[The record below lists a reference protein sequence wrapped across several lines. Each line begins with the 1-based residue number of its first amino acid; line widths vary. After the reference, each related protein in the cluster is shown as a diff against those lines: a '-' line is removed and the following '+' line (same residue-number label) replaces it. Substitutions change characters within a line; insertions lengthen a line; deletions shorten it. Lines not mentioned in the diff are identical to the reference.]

1 MLPES
6 QRERIDVVLVSPRN
20 PLNIGA
26 AARAM
31 ANFGFQRL
39 SVVAPFAPMWRL
51 ARSAVGAPD
60 LLLSAVEST
69 TLADAV
75 GDCTLVVGTG
85 TLRYRKPE
93 QPVVAL
99 PDLAPLVARELSQG
113 GRVAV
118 VFGSEKH
125 GLTREDLSW
134 CHLLVEI
141 PTDPRQPSMNLG
153 QAVAVCLYE
162 LAVRAVP
169 APESPSMEQVTL
181 ILSTTYAAPS
191 SRLELLAG
199 VIEEAMQAA
208 GYSPRGMQ
216 PANRHDLRLLL
227 RRLALSAHDSRRILG
242 LFRRILWRMKRIG
255 VVACFAA
262 LALALTAQEQ
272 PPAAPSSPTAPQ
284 AAATA
289 SNAAEN
295 VGITEDEIK
304 QMLVGKAL
312 YLRGGYLDNN
322 LSFDEHGKLDG
333 HSPQG
338 SYTLS
343 AIQIDRIRLTKK
355 KVELEGAR
363 YGLRFLGLLAN
374 EDPSKALERVRI
386 TPKKKTVKI
395 SIEREQVLIPK
406 KMKEHKPV
414 KETDKKARQAA
425 TATPEVES
433 KGAISITP
441 AHTARVLKEALDQ
454 IFAQGLDEHMMAA
467 MPDFWKLYYQ
477 AVAVKADYRPKDP
490 SILRQNTVD
499 RKARLLTSFEPDSN
513 EFAQAAGV
521 AGMSQYHAVIGPDGK
536 VGEVAVSRPIG
547 FGLDESAVAAIRN
560 AKFEP
565 AIKDGKPVAVL
576 LDLDVPF
583 RIFSKRTNVHAPPEA
598 ADKPAEPQ
606 LPGPFSLPR
615 P

>member
-1 MLPES
+1 VLPES

-31 ANFGFQRL
+31 ANFGFRRL

-60 LLLSAVEST
+60 LLLGAVESV

-75 GDCTLVVGTG
+75 ADCTLVVGTG
-85 TLRYRKPE
+85 TLTYRKPE
-93 QPVVAL
+93 QPVVSL

-125 GLTREDLSW
+125 GLTRDDLSW
-134 CHLLVEI
+134 CHLFVEI

-169 APESPSMEQVTL
+169 APESPFVEPATL
-181 ILSTTYAAPS
+181 IPLTTSAAPS
-191 SRLELLAG
+191 GRLELLAG

-208 GYSPRGMQ
+208 GYSPRGVQ
-216 PANRHDLRLLL
+216 SANRHDLRLLL
-227 RRLALSAHDSRRILG
+227 RRLALSAHDTRRILG
-242 LFRRILWRMKRIG
+242 LFRRILWRMKRMG
-255 VVACFAA
+255 VVACLAA

-272 PPAAPSSPTAPQ
+272 PPAAPASITARQTAAAPQ
-284 AAATA
+284 A
-289 SNAAEN
+289 
-295 VGITEDEIK
+295 
-304 QMLVGKAL
+304 
-312 YLRGGYLDNN
+312 
-322 LSFDEHGKLDG
+322 
-333 HSPQG
+333 
-338 SYTLS
+338 
-343 AIQIDRIRLTKK
+343 
-355 KVELEGAR
+355 
-363 YGLRFLGLLAN
+363 
-374 EDPSKALERVRI
+374 ER
-386 TPKKKTVKI
+386 
-395 SIEREQVLIPK
+395 
-406 KMKEHKPV
+406 
-414 KETDKKARQAA
+414 
-425 TATPEVES
+425 
-433 KGAISITP
+433 
-441 AHTARVLKEALDQ
+441 
-454 IFAQGLDEHMMAA
+454 MMAD

-477 AVAVKADYRPKDP
+477 AVAEKADYRPKDP
-490 SILRQNTVD
+490 SILRQNTAD
-499 RKARLLTSFEPDSN
+499 RKARLLTSFG
-513 EFAQAAGV
+513 Q
-521 AGMSQYHAVIGPDGK
+521 
-536 VGEVAVSRPIG
+536 
-547 FGLDESAVAAIRN
+547 DESAVAAIRK